1 MRKSFFGLDIPFL
14 ELLGAQPELREDG
27 RTVVS
32 LDVRH
37 ELTNSWEAAHG
48 AVVMAL
54 LDAAMG
60 MAARSANSHA
70 LGVMTVDI
78 SVSFLSGGSGKLTA
92 EGRVLR
98 NGRSLVFCEGE
109 ARNEGGELVA
119 KAIGTFKLRR

>member
-1 MRKSFFGLDIPFL
+1 MDKSFFGLEIPFL
-14 ELLGAQPELREDG
+14 ELLGARPELREEG

-37 ELTNSWEAAHG
+37 ELTNSWEVAHG

-54 LDAAMG
+54 LDASMG
-60 MAARSANSHA
+60 MAARSANRHT

-78 SVSFLSGGSGKLTA
+78 SVNFLSGGSGKLTA

-98 NGRSLVFCEGE
+98 SGRSLVFCEGE
-109 ARNEGGELVA
+109 VRDEAGELVA
-119 KAIGTFKLRR
+119 KALGTFKLRR